1 MKKGRTAYIPGKA
14 RRWTVTI
21 AALGINMLIGILY
34 SWSIIQRAMVVN
46 WGWSNTEASLPYTL
60 CIATF
65 AITMIFAGR
74 AQDRYGPRP
83 VALLGSIMF
92 GGGLIGSAF
101 APTPALMMATFGIAC
116 GIGIGLCFSA
126 ATPAAIKWFDPN
138 KKGIV
143 TGVVVAGVGLSP
155 IYTAPLTE
163 ALLRAC
169 TIEHTFLV
177 LGIIALGGLLLLSL
191 VLTNPPAG
199 HENASTDVTA
209 DPRVKNSDI
218 PWREMIRTRT
228 FIILWSSYL
237 LSAAAGLMLVGHLAG
252 IAIVQA
258 QWEAG
263 FVLVVI
269 LAIFNTLG
277 RIAGGYISDRSGPVS
292 ALMLMFM
299 VQAVN
304 IFLFTFYR
312 SVPALMAGSAIAGFA
327 YGSLLALF
335 PAATAGY
342 FGLKNLGVNYGI
354 IFTGWGAAGIVG
366 PIIGGAAADIT
377 GSYVMSYIIS
387 AVMLLGGAVLVNQL
401 RADPRL

>member
-1 MKKGRTAYIPGKA
+1 MQIKPSPNKPLISRGG
-14 RRWTVTI
+14 TVAV
-21 AALGINMLIGILY
+21 AALGINMLIGVLY

-65 AITMIFAGR
+65 AVTMIFAGS

-83 VALLGSIMF
+83 VALLGSVMF

-126 ATPAAIKWFDPN
+126 ATPAAIKWFNPN

-155 IYTAPLTE
+155 LYTAPLTE
-163 ALLRAC
+163 ALLNASS
-169 TIEHTFLV
+169 IEHTFLV
-177 LGIIALGGLLLLSL
+177 LGLIALVGLLLLSL

-199 HENASTDVTA
+199 HEKVNNTITGNPQAVT
-209 DPRVKNSDI
+209 DI
-218 PWREMIRTRT
+218 PWQEMIRTRK
-228 FIILWSSYL
+228 FIILWSSYM

-277 RIAGGYISDRSGPVS
+277 RLAGGYISDRSGPVN
-292 ALMLMFM
+292 ALLLMFI
-299 VQAVN
+299 VQAAN

-312 SVPALMAGSAIAGFA
+312 SMPALMAGSAIAGFA
-327 YGSLLALF
+327 YGSLLVLF

-354 IFTGWGAAGIVG
+354 VFTGWGVAGIVG

-387 AVMLLGGAVLVNQL
+387 AVMLLAGAVLVKQL